1 MKRIPFLVVIIAVLA
16 CAACTKEKEPV
27 RTNPKKLEGIW
38 ELRVIGGG
46 MLPFDPERVR
56 PGNGDQWR
64 FSETEYGRY
73 FKDTLYRT
81 GIYTVSRGTG
91 TDPNTQRIIDQFVFD
106 QVPSESFELRD
117 DTLRFYYGPIAA
129 DGVILMYAKIS
140 DQF

>member
-1 MKRIPFLVVIIAVLA
+1 MKRIPILALLLVVFGFL
-16 CAACTKEKEPV
+16 ACTKEKAPV
-27 RTNPKKLEGIW
+27 RVNPKQLEGIW
-38 ELRVIGGG
+38 ELRVLVGG
-46 MLPFDPERVR
+46 MQVYDPDLVR

-64 FSETEYGRY
+64 FTNTEYGRY

-81 GIYTVSRGTG
+81 GMYSISRGTG
-91 TDPNTQRIIDQFVFD
+91 TDPNSQRRVDQFIFD
-106 QVPSESFELRD
+106 LVPSESFELRD